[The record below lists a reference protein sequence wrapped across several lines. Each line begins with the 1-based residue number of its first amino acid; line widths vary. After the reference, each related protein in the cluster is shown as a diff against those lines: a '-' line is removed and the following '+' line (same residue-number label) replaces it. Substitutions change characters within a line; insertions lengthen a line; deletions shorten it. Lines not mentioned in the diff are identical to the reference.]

1 MKTTLGSVLAAPALS
16 GALVL
21 IVKVTLL
28 IAAGAAIAM
37 LLRRRSAAARHFVWA
52 LTLAGTLAVALL
64 TPIAPRLPVRILKAP
79 VTSPDLAVARG
90 AGGDIAA
97 TVADPATAV
106 PAPSSAGHVASR
118 NAGRA
123 ASHHETAVAP
133 LHAPAASTANP
144 IERHAA
150 LISPWTLGAWSAAL
164 WLGGALAVLLW
175 CGLGRLGLARLARR
189 ALPIEGEAWRA
200 LLEAAR
206 VQTGVRRSLRL
217 GRATAVGAPVTWGW
231 SRPVI
236 LFPID
241 VESWPLE
248 RRRVALLHELA
259 HVARNDYVTQLIA
272 SAACALYWFMPPVW
286 LAARR
291 LRVESE
297 HACDDRVLS
306 GGTPAGEYASHLLAV
321 ARGARDLRLGGAV
334 AVSMA
339 RRSYLE
345 GRLLAVLDETR
356 VRHMLSRGAA
366 AAALAALMLALV
378 PLAGLEPAAATAPTA
393 SSTPTA
399 TTAPTSSATPAVA
412 TAPTA
417 AVPTTSSTPE
427 IATTAPAALSAVVAA
442 ATVRTFMDDRHA
454 PKAAS
459 FERQGGT
466 IERDLPATPGEQLH
480 LDLLTGAEVE
490 VQGWDEPR
498 VTVRGRL
505 ASNDTRDTHVTIE
518 RTSGGV
524 RVRAIYDGHQRSY
537 SSSHEFVIRVPRRY
551 DVYLQSA
558 GGGVKIV
565 NVDGNFRGVT
575 GGGPLVLQH
584 VKGQAHLS
592 TGGGD
597 IEVSDSDL
605 GGSVNTGGGMVKIS
619 RVSGGLRGNSGS
631 GPVIYADRAGASD
644 RSDFSGRSD
653 PSEPTGDLTNLRS
666 DESDDHV
673 AIARGDTRGMLHIDK
688 AGGDVDLDE
697 APDGARITTGGGDIH
712 LGRAGGNVSAR
723 TGGGDIDI
731 GPVAGSVHAGTGAG
745 TVHVRL
751 TDAGGKAQEV
761 GITSGTGKVIVELP
775 ANFDGRFE
783 VETAYTKSLGRAT
796 RIASPWALERESTTM
811 WDGKEGTPRRY
822 VRARGTV
829 GQGRG
834 MINIHTVNGDIE
846 LRKAGE

>member
-1 MKTTLGSVLAAPALS
+1 MKPTLGSVLAAPALS
-16 GALVL
+16 AALVL
-21 IVKVTLL
+21 IVKVILL
-28 IAAGAAIAM
+28 IAAGAVLTT

-64 TPIAPRLPVRILKAP
+64 TPIAPRLPVRILRPLVAR
-79 VTSPDLAVARG
+79 SDLALAPRASASAG
-90 AGGDIAA
+90 AAA
-97 TVADPATAV
+97 TVVGGATAV
-106 PAPSSAGHVASR
+106 PAAPS
-118 NAGRA
+118 AGRA
-123 ASHHETAVAP
+123 APPSAGRATSRSAGGVAQRRETAAP
-133 LHAPAASTANP
+133 SASITSP
-144 IERHAA
+144 IERRAA
-150 LISPWTLGAWSAAL
+150 AISAGTLGAWIAAL
-164 WLGGALAVLLW
+164 WLGGAFAMLLW
-175 CGLGRLGLARLARR
+175 GGLGRLGLARLARG
-189 ALPIEGEAWRA
+189 AMPIEGEPWRA
-200 LLEAAR
+200 LLETAR
-206 VQTGVRRSLRL
+206 VQTGVRKSLRL
-217 GRATAVGAPVTWGW
+217 GRAAAVGGPVTWGW

-236 LFPID
+236 LFPSD
-241 VESWPLE
+241 VDSWPLE

-259 HVARNDYVTQLIA
+259 HVARNDYVVQLIA
-272 SAACALYWFMPPVW
+272 SAACALYWFLPPVW

-297 HACDDRVLS
+297 HACDDRVLT

-356 VRHMLSRGAA
+356 MRDVLSRGAVA
-366 AAALAALMLALV
+366 GALAALMLALV
-378 PLAGLEPAAATAPTA
+378 PLAGLEPALTAATA
-393 SSTPTA
+393 
-399 TTAPTSSATPAVA
+399 
-412 TAPTA
+412 
-417 AVPTTSSTPE
+417 
-427 IATTAPAALSAVVAA
+427 
-442 ATVRTFMDDRHA
+442 A

-459 FERQGGT
+459 FERQGGA

-480 LDLLTGAEVE
+480 LDLLTGAEVD

-518 RTSGGV
+518 RVGGGI

-565 NVDGNFRGVT
+565 NVEGTFRGVT

-644 RSDFSGRSD
+644 RSDFSDRSD
-653 PSEPTGDLTNLRS
+653 PSEPTGDLINLRS
-666 DESDDHV
+666 DESDDHA
-673 AIARGDTRGMLHIDK
+673 AIARGDTRGMLHIGK

-712 LGRAGGNVSAR
+712 LGHGGGNVSAR

-751 TDAGGKAQEV
+751 ADAGGKAQEV

-783 VETAYTKSLGRAT
+783 VETAYTKSFGRAT

-811 WDGKEGTPRRY
+811 WDGREGTPRRY